1 MGGHE
6 DAAASA
12 TTGAPGLAVGDPV
25 EPLAP
30 GDRSVGRAGEGHDE
44 PAPRGQL
51 ESSDETV
58 VTGSRSAPPSG
69 PTVLP
74 DEAYLAAMA
83 AVPGVGP
90 ATLRDELSVRSPEE
104 AWAELRR
111 RPGAPLDVDEL
122 WERHEAA
129 GVLVLGRGHGSYPAA
144 LQDDPEPPAVLFC
157 RGDLGAL
164 DRRRVGVVGTRKASR
179 YGLDVAMQ
187 LGERLGVAGVAVV
200 SGLAL
205 GVDGAV
211 HRGLLRTGGAPPVGV
226 VGSGLDIVYPG
237 GHRDLRRRVGE
248 EGLLLS
254 EMPLGIRPTR
264 WSFPARNRI
273 IAGLS
278 EIIVVVESAQKGGS
292 LYTADEA
299 LTRDLPLFA
308 VPGPITSRA
317 AKGTNRLIA
326 DGAMPL
332 CSADDVLLALGL
344 SSPTGGSVAAPEPGG
359 PPGRV
364 LDACAHESVTLQTL
378 VDCSG
383 LRLAEVAA
391 AIDEL
396 CRTGWLAESAGRY
409 ERTTPR

>member
-1 MGGHE
+1 M
-6 DAAASA
+6 D
-12 TTGAPGLAVGDPV
+12 
-25 EPLAP
+25 
-30 GDRSVGRAGEGHDE
+30 
-44 PAPRGQL
+44 
-51 ESSDETV
+51 
-58 VTGSRSAPPSG
+58 
-69 PTVLP
+69 LP

-104 AWAELRR
+104 AWGVLRG
-111 RPGAPLDVDEL
+111 RPGAPPDVAEL
-122 WERHEAA
+122 WGRHEAA
-129 GVLVLGRGHGSYPAA
+129 GVLVVGRGHPDYPNA
-144 LQDDPEPPAVLFC
+144 LRDDPEPPAVLFC
-157 RGDLGAL
+157 RGDLAAL
-164 DRRRVGVVGTRKASR
+164 DRRRVGVVGTRRGSR
-179 YGLDVAMQ
+179 YGLDVASR

-226 VGSGLDIVYPG
+226 VGSGLDVVYPG
-237 GHRDLRRRVGE
+237 GHRDLWRQVGE

-254 EMPLGIRPTR
+254 EMPLGVRPTR

-278 EIIVVVESAQKGGS
+278 EVVVVVESAQKGGS

-299 LTRDLPLFA
+299 LARDLPLFA
-308 VPGPITSRA
+308 VPGPITSKA

-332 CSADDVLLALGL
+332 CSVDDVLLALGL
-344 SSPTGGSVAAPEPGG
+344 SSPVGSATPVPEPGG
-359 PPGRV
+359 VSGRV
-364 LDACAHESVTLQTL
+364 LDAAAHESVTLQTL
-378 VDCSG
+378 VDRSG
-383 LRLAEVAA
+383 LTLPEVAA
-391 AIDEL
+391 AIDDL